1 MWCYRAAA
9 ILLPAAETQQEW
21 VVLSGWLMDLNKDC
35 QAMKNKRQQIAFL
48 RLEPDFWMILS
59 YSNETME
66 GRGSEVEKY
75 ECEISNKKPSV
86 PEIPIKIRGRNSVLM
101 LLEPKTAITRETG
114 PHTYSSDVLFP
125 RTMRKQ

>member
-9 ILLPAAETQQEW
+9 ILLPAAETQREW

-35 QAMKNKRQQIAFL
+35 QAMKKKRQQIAFL

-66 GRGSEVEKY
+66 GGGSEVQE
-75 ECEISNKKPSV
+75 V
-86 PEIPIKIRGRNSVLM
+86 
-101 LLEPKTAITRETG
+101 
-114 PHTYSSDVLFP
+114 
-125 RTMRKQ
+125 